1 MPQRGTAARLR
12 DVAWLLAPLGLAIL
26 AGAAVYAVT
35 HYQVVTVS
43 GDSMRPT
50 YRPGGRLLIEQVDAN
65 EIRRGDVVLIAPPER
80 YMAAPVVRR
89 VIGIGGDHVVGVGN
103 RVTVNGKPLDEPYV
117 KDADENVTARAYD
130 VMVPDGR
137 LFVLG
142 DHRAN
147 ANDSRYHLG
156 EQSGSFAVTGVRGRT
171 RENSG
176 IPAVLLVSGG
186 AGVALILGGIGGYA
200 ARRRARRLLPPPHQA
215 WSSALSG

>member
-1 MPQRGTAARLR
+1 MPQRGTATRLR
-12 DVAWLLAPLGLAIL
+12 DMAWLLAPLGLAIL

-50 YRPGGRLLIEQVDAN
+50 YRPGERLLIEQIDAD
-65 EIRRGDVVLIAPPER
+65 EIRRGDVVLMEPPER
-80 YMAAPVVRR
+80 YVAEPVVRR

-117 KDADENVTARAYD
+117 KDADENVTVGAYD

-147 ANDSRYHLG
+147 ANDSRYHLS

-176 IPAVLLVSGG
+176 TPAVLLLSGG
-186 AGVALILGGIGGYA
+186 AGVSLILGGIGGYA
-200 ARRRARRLLPPPHQA
+200 ARRRARRLLHPPNQA
-215 WSSALSG
+215 WSSALSR